1 MSRRK
6 GYAEAEH
13 EAFVRRKKREHRK
26 QTLIAV
32 AVIAMFGSLVTMIY
46 IGLWM
51 WANGY
56 MGV

>member
-1 MSRRK
+1 MMRRK

-13 EAFVRRKKREHRK
+13 EAFVQRKKREHRK

-32 AVIAMFGSLVTMIY
+32 AVITMFSGLITMIY

-51 WANGY
+51 WANG
-56 MGV
+56 MM